1 MHRLGVPPRVQPRR
15 HRSKPLLPPVPVV
28 GSRDTERNLVAGRQA
43 VPDGAERVRGRGRAE
58 QHPVDEQLDTRVRG
72 GAGRAAGEAPL
83 VELGAQRGRGGN
95 EARVV
100 VEHLVGTTV
109 QCHPA
114 TQGVRRVVQ
123 VQTAPWGEIRQ
134 CGSEQHV
141 GMVVS
146 EGGGDDVAHEVHC
159 SSMPVGA
166 PNRGC
171 RSHSTS
177 VVAVQVVRSI
187 DDCPG
192 LAGSVVTIGAYDG
205 VHRGHREVIRQVRE
219 LAGPKGLATV
229 VVTFDRHPASV
240 VRPESAPLLLCDL
253 DQKLAL
259 LAETGVDLTM
269 VVHFDDVRAKEPAE
283 DFVSEV
289 LVDCLRAKAIV
300 VGEDFHF
307 GHQRRGNVELLREL
321 GPRLGFDVAPVRLIG
336 MDGAIAPAGSPKVSS
351 TAIRAALRDGDLG
364 SANAMLGR
372 CHEVRGI
379 VGQGD
384 RRGRE
389 LGFPTANV
397 EVGDEFCLPADG
409 IYAADY
415 VRPDDSTH
423 PAAVSLGRRP
433 TFYDDQP
440 FSLLEAHLL
449 DVDDPAACDLYGE
462 SARVRFVQRL
472 RDEARFDSVD
482 ELVAQMGRDCDQA
495 RAVLEAGR
503 AR

>member
-1 MHRLGVPPRVQPRR
+1 MAPRVEPGG
-15 HRSKPLLPPVPVV
+15 HDAKPLRPSVPFV
-28 GSRDTERNLVAGRQA
+28 GRRRAQGGGVARSET
-43 VPDGAERVRGRGRAE
+43 VPHGAERVRGRGRTE
-58 QHPVDEQLDTRVRG
+58 QHPVDQQLDTGVG
-72 GAGRAAGEAPL
+72 SGARRAAGDAPP
-83 VELGAQRGRGGN
+83 VELGAQRRHGVD

-109 QCHPA
+109 QGDTAPH
-114 TQGVRRVVQ
+114 GGRRVVE
-123 VQTAPWGEIRQ
+123 VQSAPRGEIGKRRA
-134 CGSEQHV
+134 EQHV
-141 GMVVS
+141 GMVVG
-146 EGGGDDVAHEVHC
+146 ECGGDDVAHEVHGP
-159 SSMPVGA
+159 SMPVGE
-166 PNRGC
+166 PNRG
-171 RSHSTS
+171 RRTRSTS
-177 VVAVQVVRSI
+177 VVPVQVVRSI

-219 LAGPKGLATV
+219 LAGPEGLATV

-283 DFVSEV
+283 EFVSEV
-289 LVDCLRAKAIV
+289 LVDCLRARAIV

-336 MDGAIAPAGSPKVSS
+336 MDGAVAPAGSPKVSS

-364 SANAMLGR
+364 SANSMLGR

-379 VGQGD
+379 VGRGD

-415 VRPDDSTH
+415 VRPDGSTH

-449 DVDDPAACDLYGE
+449 DVDDPSACNLYGE

-482 ELVAQMGRDCDQA
+482 ELVTQMVRDCDQA
-495 RAVLEAGR
+495 RSVLA
-503 AR
+503 ARRER